1 MQEMQHSEHEESLTS
16 NDVWGMFLYFKC
28 FNASLSSEHS
38 SSLWGRCY
46 AHKCCKCKQLSPKH
60 AEKNQKKLC
69 DILQGKKKKKKSW
82 FQTDNFMSKI
92 LYVLHIKPQINRV
105 LNNIQSQTQ
114 DFGKGEILWSEW
126 FGENRNHSAES
137 IS

>member
-1 MQEMQHSEHEESLTS
+1 MSEGCSCISNASMLHWVVNTAAHSEA
-16 NDVWGMFLYFKC
+16 DVMPTNVA
-28 FNASLSSEHS
+28 NANNYLQSMQ
-38 SSLWGRCY
+38 R
-46 AHKCCKCKQLSPKH
+46 KIR
-60 AEKNQKKLC
+60 KNYVIFC
-69 DILQGKKKKKKSW
+69 RGKKKKKSW

-92 LYVLHIKPQINRV
+92 LYMLHIKPQINRV
-105 LNNIQSQTQ
+105 LNSIQSQTQ

>member
-1 MQEMQHSEHEESLTS
+1 MLCPQMLQMQTIISKACREKSEKIMWYSAGE
-16 NDVWGMFLYFKC
+16 
-28 FNASLSSEHS
+28 
-38 SSLWGRCY
+38 
-46 AHKCCKCKQLSPKH
+46 
-60 AEKNQKKLC
+60 
-69 DILQGKKKKKKSW
+69 KKKKKSW

-92 LYVLHIKPQINRV
+92 LYMLHIKPQINRV
-105 LNNIQSQTQ
+105 LNSIQSQTQ